1 MFIIVNNNSM
11 SFNEELEVKYNTLMN
26 DMIRCIPNNKYIFEV
41 TKCCGYST
49 FVLVQKDASLI
60 DLYKEIAIHFQC
72 VEIKSLF
79 LVKGE
84 PIDMSVNMIINNTSN
99 SQRRLYIPLTVMQTV
114 RQLLYANQPY
124 FKPIYPIP
132 NHVVYRIYLD
142 DGHHHISEQCSPVFN
157 EGL

>member
-1 MFIIVNNNSM
+1 MNSL
-11 SFNEELEVKYNTLMN
+11 EEKYNTLMN
-26 DMIRCIPNNKYIFEV
+26 DMIRCIPNNKYMFEV

-79 LVKGE
+79 LVSGDSSV
-84 PIDMSVNMIINNTSN
+84 PIDMSNNMCININNN
-99 SQRRLYIPLTVMQTV
+99 NNQRRLYIPLTVMQTV

-132 NHVVYRIYLD
+132 HHVVYRIYLD
-142 DGHHHISEQCSPVFN
+142 DGHHHISEECSPVFN

>member
-1 MFIIVNNNSM
+1 M
-11 SFNEELEVKYNTLMN
+11 SSNEDLEVKYNTLMN
-26 DMIRCIPNNKYIFEV
+26 DMIRCIPNNKYLFEV

-49 FVLVQKDASLI
+49 FVLVQKDSTLI
-60 DLYKEIAIHFQC
+60 DLYKEIATHFQC

-79 LVKGE
+79 LVKGDASA
-84 PIDMSVNMIINNTSN
+84 PIDMSNNMIINNIN
-99 SQRRLYIPLTVMQTV
+99 QRRLYIPLTVMQTV
-114 RQLLYANQPY
+114 RQLLNANQPF

-142 DGHHHISEQCSPVFN
+142 DGHHHISEECSSVFN

>member
-1 MFIIVNNNSM
+1 M
-11 SFNEELEVKYNTLMN
+11 SFNEDLDLKYNNLMN
-26 DMIRCIPNNKYIFEV
+26 EMIRCIPNDKYMFEV

-49 FVLVQKDASLI
+49 FVLLQKDETLI
-60 DLYKEIAIHFQC
+60 DLYKAIARHFQC

-79 LVKGE
+79 LVRGSSL
-84 PIDMSVNMIINNTSN
+84 DMSNNMSINNN
-99 SQRRLYIPLTVMQTV
+99 QRRLYIPLTVMKTV
-114 RQLLYANQPY
+114 RQLLNENQQY

-142 DGHHHISEQCSPVFN
+142 DGHHHISEECSPVFN